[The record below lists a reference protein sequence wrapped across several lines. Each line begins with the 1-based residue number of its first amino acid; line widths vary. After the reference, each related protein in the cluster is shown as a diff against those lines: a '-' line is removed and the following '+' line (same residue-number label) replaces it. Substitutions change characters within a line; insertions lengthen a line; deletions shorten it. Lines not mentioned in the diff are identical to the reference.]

1 MKNLFLL
8 HHSKRARQS
17 GMALLWAILL
27 ILIFAVIGLALGV
40 QTVSALRKS
49 RMERKR
55 VEVESFSRATMLDLR
70 VAAQNYFVKMVAEAQ
85 EDINQNPIAGN
96 QIPTLP
102 QVRDRV
108 KTMFPKYL
116 PVSMSGGTLMHNEK
130 PDPTW
135 KGDGWEYIKG
145 QGVIALNLDGIEIHQ
160 VNGRPTG
167 IGFFTLTV
175 PYTVEFSLDQQ
186 PDEADL
192 VPVLGSLWHPQNLLS
207 QTAEKEAKESGKPK
221 PIGGNTVFLA
231 QPKYHNGF
239 ELRMMVQLQIV
250 PPPSGVIE
258 WHIGTPRPGKPIIP
272 ERPDCGPWYVT
283 SSGGQSYVENA
294 CGGKVSGSFTSPGA
308 AGAAA
313 NALNTGDRD
322 EFNNAVRSDSYQS
335 VCAGTG
341 YSCQATVFP
350 GFNGDSDWVG
360 LGEYGSNGTDGT
372 IIYDDIPPGSPTRE
386 LKIKVGEFLPMFPMY
401 RDVSSLLARKRGQ

>member
-1 MKNLFLL
+1 MKNHLL
-8 HHSKRARQS
+8 HHSKRAKQS

-27 ILIFAVIGLALGV
+27 ILIFAVIGLALGI

-85 EDINQNPIAGN
+85 EDINKNPIAGN

-102 QVRDRV
+102 QVKDRV
-108 KTMFPKYL
+108 KSMFPKYL

-130 PDPTW
+130 PDPNW

-145 QGVIALNLDGIEIHQ
+145 YGTVVLNLDGIEIHQ

-207 QTAEKEAKESGKPK
+207 KTAEKEAKESGKPK

-294 CGGKVSGSFTSPGA
+294 CGGKVSGSFASP
-308 AGAAA
+308 GAAA
-313 NALNTGDRD
+313 NAANALNNRD
-322 EFNNAVRSDSYQS
+322 TNAFNDAVRSPTYIS
-335 VCAGTG
+335 VCEGTG
-341 YSCQATVFP
+341 ESCPAAVFP
-350 GFNGDSDWVG
+350 GFNGDNDWVG

-372 IIYDDIPPGSPTRE
+372 IIYDDIPPGSPTRQ

-401 RDVSSLLARKRGQ
+401 RDVGSLLARKRGQ